1 VISIDTSLA
10 PNGQK
15 NPRARKERLNP
26 RSRWRQPR
34 IQMIARLVT
43 AVAVAEEV
51 EADEEAP
58 VGEGVVVAEG
68 VEAGSV
74 YHS

>member
-1 VISIDTSLA
+1 
-10 PNGQK
+10 
-15 NPRARKERLNP
+15 
-26 RSRWRQPR
+26 
-34 IQMIARLVT
+34 MIARLVT